1 MAEEKKYEITIS
13 DLSAYIGAA
22 AFEILPEDAKE
33 EDVDKYAMVAAG
45 ITDRVAKHLDGS
57 DPLPEDHVALAK
69 EMCLIRY
76 GYPVILSG
84 KSAFTTIPDTEEAE
98 NKVKNSTEYHLQPT
112 SQVREGVDGVMYRTY
127 RLLRGSRTYNTEEM
141 SRLISG
147 LITMCKEAQIPDREI
162 ATPEEKRLLKERYG
176 VDV

>member
-69 EMCLIRY
+69 EMGQFINELGVVCEKIVQAVMEEQRW
-76 GYPVILSG
+76 
-84 KSAFTTIPDTEEAE
+84 KAFQDTTIGRQLRQMIQNLPRFVIAVASTYG
-98 NKVKNSTEYHLQPT
+98 KV
-112 SQVREGVDGVMYRTY
+112 
-127 RLLRGSRTYNTEEM
+127 SRY
-141 SRLISG
+141 I
-147 LITMCKEAQIPDREI
+147 QI
-162 ATPEEKRLLKERYG
+162 
-176 VDV
+176 

>member
-57 DPLPEDHVALAK
+57 DPLPEDEIIYAK
-69 EMCLIRY
+69 KIGRFVNGLGMVCEKIFE
-76 GYPVILSG
+76 
-84 KSAFTTIPDTEEAE
+84 AATEE
-98 NKVKNSTEYHLQPT
+98 
-112 SQVREGVDGVMYRTY
+112 
-127 RLLRGSRTYNTEEM
+127 
-141 SRLISG
+141 
-147 LITMCKEAQIPDREI
+147 
-162 ATPEEKRLLKERYG
+162 
-176 VDV
+176 